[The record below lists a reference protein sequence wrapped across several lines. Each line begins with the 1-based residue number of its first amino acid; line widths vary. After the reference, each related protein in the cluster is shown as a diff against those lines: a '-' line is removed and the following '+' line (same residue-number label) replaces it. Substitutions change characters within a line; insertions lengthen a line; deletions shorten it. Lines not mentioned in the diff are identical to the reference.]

1 MIIKTTWMKLSN
13 FKNLKRLRMTKI
25 NTWQRP
31 FWNNRSKKIMKGNLI
46 LNNIGEVDLEVNLLL
61 GQKKQK
67 KLWYTNNWKKSKKN
81 KLLNQIWFR
90 KLLVTPKVVFLTEI
104 EKYIWKSITW
114 TMPTEKSSHRPLTNQ
129 KNKKL

>member
-1 MIIKTTWMKLSN
+1 MIIKTTWMKLLS
-13 FKNLKRLRMTKI
+13 FKSLKRLRMTKI
-25 NTWQRP
+25 NTWQKP
-31 FWNNRSKKIMKGNLI
+31 FWSNRSKKIMKENLI
-46 LNNIGEVDLEVNLLL
+46 LNNIGEADLEVNLRL

-81 KLLNQIWFR
+81 KLLNQTWFR
-90 KLLVTPKVVFLTEI
+90 KLLVTPKVGFLTEI

-114 TMPTEKSSHRPLTNQ
+114 TMPTEKSSLRPLTNQ